1 MEALIADIDADMKLI
16 GKELDGVKRKLAR
29 LKTEKD
35 RENIDSHNK
44 AVAASLHSVYS
55 GYENI
60 LERIIRA
67 IDGDAPLGSQYH
79 VLLLKRAMN
88 AIEGV
93 RPAVLSVETFKLLD
107 ELRTYQHKFRNIY
120 LYLLSTERI
129 MDLAQ
134 TGIKSFEAFERDINA
149 FKRFLLSKS
158 K

>member
-1 MEALIADIDADMKLI
+1 MEALIADIDADMTLI
-16 GKELDGVKRKLAR
+16 GKELAGVSRKLAR

-44 AVAASLHSVYS
+44 AVAASLHSIYS

-60 LERIIRA
+60 LERVIRA

-79 VLLLKRAMN
+79 VLLLKRAMH

-93 RPAVLSVETFKLLD
+93 RPPVLSVETFKLLD
-107 ELRTYQHKFRNIY
+107 ELRTCRHKFRNIY

-129 MDLAQ
+129 MELAQ
-134 TGIKSFEAFERDINA
+134 TGIKSFEAFERDINS

-158 K
+158 R